1 MKKIIDVET
10 LEVWDSLTDCA
21 EALSV
26 SSPYLLKAME
36 LKYRVGGGYGAK
48 ANKTGRLLEYY
59 SFWKEAYSAKEKA
72 YLCQDKRFDFMEIKR
87 GV

>member
-10 LEVWDSLTDCA
+10 LEVWDSLAKCSK
-21 EALSV
+21 ELGV

-59 SFWKEAYSAKEKA
+59 SFWKEVYSAKEKA
-72 YLCQDKRFDFMEIKR
+72 DLCQDKRFDFMEVER
-87 GV
+87 